1 MPTRS
6 PLRQGFDEEPAPGR
20 LFLAD
25 SARPVTPTA
34 EGCAVA
40 VLAMPRRHLLCSDES
55 LARACDRTYDVTRG
69 TASLL
74 YPLLL
79 TLAEAPANFAECT
92 ATRLRNQLV
101 DLVAALVTEAVE
113 PMPPEND
120 QSLVHGIR
128 RWVND
133 RLTDPDLRPGTIA
146 AANYVSVRRLHK
158 LFTGERG
165 TISSWIQ
172 ERRLEECR
180 RELGRGDGGPVKV
193 SAVAQ
198 RWGFANA
205 AHFSR
210 AFRARYGI
218 SPKDWRALR
227 ATKDGTADV

>member
-1 MPTRS
+1 M
-6 PLRQGFDEEPAPGR
+6 
-20 LFLAD
+20 
-25 SARPVTPTA
+25 
-34 EGCAVA
+34 
-40 VLAMPRRHLLCSDES
+40 
-55 LARACDRTYDVTRG
+55 
-69 TASLL
+69 L

-79 TLAEAPANFAECT
+79 TLAEAPANLAECT
-92 ATRLRNQLV
+92 VARLRNQLV

-120 QSLVHGIR
+120 RGLVHSIR
-128 RWVND
+128 GWVND
-133 RLTDPDLRPGTIA
+133 RLPDPGLRPGTIA

-158 LFTGERG
+158 LFTRERG

-193 SAVAQ
+193 GAVAQ

-218 SPKDWRALR
+218 SPRDWRALR
-227 ATKDGTADV
+227 ASKDGIGGF